1 MDILG
6 MGLLAALGFI
16 IIMFKIGMNKFV
28 RLGWFGDLV
37 ISTLI
42 AALFFGT
49 MGGMM
54 IGLTAG
60 IIVSLFLG
68 IAKFFSK
75 ISIAEG

>member
-1 MDILG
+1 MDIFM

-37 ISTLI
+37 LSALV
-42 AALFFGT
+42 ASLFFGT

-60 IIVSLFLG
+60 IIISLFLG
-68 IAKFFSK
+68 IAKFFSTFIEEAK
-75 ISIAEG
+75 